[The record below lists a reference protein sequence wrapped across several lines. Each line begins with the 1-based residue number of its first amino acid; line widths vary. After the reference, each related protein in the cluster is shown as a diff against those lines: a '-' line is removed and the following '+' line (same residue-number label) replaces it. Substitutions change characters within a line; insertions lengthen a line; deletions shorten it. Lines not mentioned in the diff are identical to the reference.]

1 MDGNN
6 TQCLESMIGTY
17 GYIDIAYRP
26 FADKNIQYNSFNLCC
41 ICAVKKGALNLEEA
55 IRQYTHPPLGAKHN
69 IYYGYKEAKR
79 LGLIYTYPDPKI
91 YNNSVDYK

>member
-6 TQCLESMIGTY
+6 TQCLKAREGTY
-17 GYIDIAYRP
+17 GYIKSFKYAYS
-26 FADKNIQYNSFNLCC
+26 DNIKFNSFNLCC
-41 ICAVKKGALNLEEA
+41 VCAVKKGALNVEEA
-55 IRQYTHPPLGAKHN
+55 IRQYGHAPLGAKHN

-79 LGLIYTYPDPKI
+79 LGLTYTYPDPEI

>member
-1 MDGNN
+1 MDGNS

-17 GYIDIAYRP
+17 GYIKTFGKFTD
-26 FADKNIQYNSFNLCC
+26 NIKYNSFNLCC
-41 ICAVKKGALNLEEA
+41 ICATRKGSLDVEYA
-55 IRQYTHPPLGAKHN
+55 IRQYAHEPLGAKHN